1 MITKDKIEVERL
13 RDRAMILMLR
23 VREVTWDMIEMH
35 VPGGRDEVAQNFDK
49 PFKALQEAITKL

>member
-1 MITKDKIEVERL
+1 MTKDKIEVERL

-23 VREVTWDMIEMH
+23 VREVTWNMVEMH
-35 VPGGRDEVAQNFDK
+35 VPAGREEVAQKLDK